1 MDKIDLADVSD
12 ADKLAL
18 FAAQESV
25 RIGNAE
31 LAESAIELHA
41 RAQEC
46 AAATLHGATADF
58 NMEEAVRAMKIKY
71 DAVIANNTKM
81 LDGVRRYRMSIDAE
95 VSHLEASLSRLSSK
109 IKQVDELTAAL
120 NKLRDAAANPI
131 LQGILK

>member
-1 MDKIDLADVSD
+1 MDKIDLTDVSD

-25 RIGNAE
+25 RIGNAK
-31 LAESAIELHA
+31 LDESAIELHA

-46 AAATLHGATADF
+46 AAATLQRATADF